1 MATAAP
7 GGRGRAPAT
16 SGGVLRLA
24 GLLFASGAA
33 ALVYQVLWVKQLSLV
48 VGIEVYAVTTAVAA
62 FFAGLALG
70 GVLFGRRVDR
80 TARPLRLCALLELG
94 IAVLGVLATLAL
106 GQAAPL
112 FAAAEDR
119 VGALA
124 WALPFFLVGAPAV
137 LMGGTLPVLV
147 RAQAPGPGQ
156 VGRAGGGLSGEQ
168 EQWASALE
176 HVLQGDGENRY
187 YRWFVG
193 GGG

>member
-1 MATAAP
+1 MTTAAP
-7 GGRGRAPAT
+7 GGRGRGSA
-16 SGGVLRLA
+16 SRGGLRLA

-48 VGIEVYAVTTAVAA
+48 VGIDVYAVTTAVAA

-70 GVLFGRRVDR
+70 GVLFGGRVDR
-80 TARPLRLCALLELG
+80 MARPLRLYAILELG

-119 VGALA
+119 VGVLA
-124 WALPFFLVGAPAV
+124 WVLPFVLVGAPAV

-147 RAQAPGPGQ
+147 RAQAPRPGQ
-156 VGRAGGGLSGEQ
+156 VGRAGGGLYLS
-168 EQWASALE
+168 LI
-176 HVLQGDGENRY
+176 HI
-187 YRWFVG
+187 
-193 GGG
+193 